1 MFSGKEASRNNAI
14 FYVLTHESPLAVWNI
29 LGHVKHLPGFKRT
42 KYSVISTRVKALE
55 AQGYLR
61 RTRTRIKKQGGETK
75 LYELTARAQLA
86 MALNSKTMD
95 DVIKELDEDSALI
108 ILRIISR
115 NQDQSIASKRL
126 SKPKF

>member
-1 MFSGKEASRNNAI
+1 VFSGKEASRNNAI
-14 FYVLTHESPLAVWNI
+14 FYVLTQQSPLAVWNM

-42 KYSVISTRVKALE
+42 KYAVISTRVKALE

-61 RTRTRIKKQGGETK
+61 RTGTRAKKQGGETK

-86 MALNSKTMD
+86 MALSNKTMD

-108 ILRIISR
+108 ILRIISK
-115 NQDQSIASKRL
+115 NQDRSIASKRL
-126 SKPKF
+126 PKPKL